1 MKKLLLATSIL
12 AGSAGVAAA
21 EIAFS
26 GNAYMGMFGVSGSG
40 SSDFVFIARART
52 TVTMTGE
59 TDGGLSFGAKYD
71 LHNAAAAGASGT
83 ASCSVDDADADG
95 VIDVGEF
102 TCSSNT
108 NQNNGA
114 AAVWIEGSFGKISM
128 GDVGSAADNLI
139 GHVSKISVDLPSGL
153 FQELIYIGNP
163 KTAMKYEGTFG
174 DFTVA
179 ASVGQLETGTD
190 TYSVAFKYSAGDY
203 AFYLGYEDAEGT
215 TNTIAGADATFGNF
229 TVKARVSDFNTPG
242 AELGWALSGTGTF
255 DAIEVTAFIADQY
268 GLVTAYG
275 LGASY
280 DLGGGAKFVGGLQ
293 TWDVSGAPTWI
304 DVGLKFSF

>member
-12 AGSAGVAAA
+12 AGSAGVASA
-21 EIAFS
+21 EISFS
-26 GNAYMGMFGVSGSG
+26 GNAYMGMFGISGG
-40 SSDFVFIARART
+40 GASDFVFIARART

-71 LHNAAAAGASGT
+71 LHNASAAGASGVSCTT
-83 ASCSVDDADADG
+83 APVC
-95 VIDVGEF
+95 
-102 TCSSNT
+102 TSNT
-108 NQNNGA
+108 NMNNGA
-114 AAVWIEGSFGKISM
+114 ANVWIEGSFGKISM

-174 DFTVA
+174 DFSVA

-190 TYSVAFKYSAGDY
+190 TFSVAGKYSFGD
-203 AFYLGYEDAEGT
+203 FTVYLGYEDAET
-215 TNTIAGADATFGNF
+215 VSQTIFGADATFGNF
-229 TVKARVSDFNTPG
+229 TVKARVNDFNTPG
-242 AELGWALSGTGTF
+242 ADLGWALSGTGTF

-293 TWDVSGAPTWI
+293 TWDVAGAPTWI

>member
-12 AGSAGVAAA
+12 AGSAGVASA

-26 GNAYMGMFGVSGSG
+26 GNAYMGMFGVSGG
-40 SSDFVFIARART
+40 GASDFVFIARART

-71 LHNAAAAGASGT
+71 LHNASAAGASGT
-83 ASCSVDDADADG
+83 SCSTVPAC
-95 VIDVGEF
+95 
-102 TCSSNT
+102 TSNT
-108 NQNNGA
+108 NMNNGA
-114 AAVWIEGSFGKISM
+114 AAVWIEGSFGKITM
-128 GDVGSAADNLI
+128 GDTGSAADNLI

-153 FQELIYIGNP
+153 FQELVYIGNP

-190 TYSVAFKYSAGDY
+190 TYSVAFKYNFGDY
-203 AFYLGYEDAEGT
+203 AVYLGYEDADGL
-215 TNTIAGADATFGNF
+215 TNTVAGADATFGNF
-229 TVKARVSDFNTPG
+229 TVKARLSDFNT
-242 AELGWALSGTGTF
+242 AANMGWALSGTGKF

-293 TWDVSGAPTWI
+293 TWDISGAPTWI